1 MSFDSE
7 VLADSP
13 VAYLK
18 LGEASGTT
26 AADSSGNSH
35 TGTYHNCTVNQTGLI
50 TGESEKSV
58 LFDGTTSYIDMGNP
72 AALQIVGQYAIEAII
87 KTTFPTSGGNVQLW
101 IAGKGYDGTNENLF
115 RFFLNPDGGTKEIH
129 AGVYRGSDNIE
140 YDAKQA
146 ITWAVDETHIVA
158 AQFTGSAWEIY
169 VDGFLLKSSTT
180 SVGQLASGSNFVIG
194 AEDVGSIANFFKG
207 HIEKVSIYNTSLASG
222 RWLAHAVAAGF
233 ASGAINITSATVPT
247 TGEKVNLVFNFS
259 LGGIVVEDFQVVADG
274 KPVKIASLTGS
285 GTAWVLHLDE
295 GWIIAGQAVVVSYL
309 GAVIDAQSVNGTN
322 NSTVTLN
329 QSRYGARRFAAFI
342 HFSTATWQYD
352 YLPDGPT
359 QAAINGFFNPTGYD
373 MDQWLDT
380 VQAAGVD
387 HVVLTTKHDAGF
399 CLWPTLSGTVNIGAT
414 PWFTS
419 TGIDIVAQFTSKA
432 RARGLGVGLY
442 INFYD
447 PWFKL
452 SRAGAT
458 GTYPAVAFTAYM
470 VQQITELLTN
480 YGKIDS
486 LWTDSWAYDAAIGYT
501 NANYTTIRALI
512 TSLQPACVLVNNTHT
527 GANDH
532 TEIVEYE
539 GPGMSIPSSSNVAP
553 SEFCETATLDGDWVW
568 NPTNDGA
575 CIDPLLAAS
584 HLKECQKARC
594 NYLLNFPPNQSGLMP
609 TSTVAF
615 AEALGALVGLQG
627 DKLFPLAPPDVK
639 SGVDRGDGVIGTAA
653 GGGGGGGI
661 NGTGILGMT

>member
-18 LGEASGTT
+18 LAETSGTT

-35 TGTYHNCTVNQTGLI
+35 AGTYHNCTLNQTGLI
-50 TGESEKSV
+50 TGETEKSV
-58 LFDGTTSYIDMGNP
+58 LFDGTSSYIDLGNP
-72 AALQIVGQYAIEAII
+72 AALQILGQFAIEAII
-87 KTTFPTSGGNVQLW
+87 KTTFPTSGGGVQLW
-101 IAGKGYDGTNENLF
+101 IGGKGYDGTNENLF
-115 RFFLNPDGGTKEIH
+115 RFFLDPDGGVKELH

-140 YDAKQA
+140 YEAKQA
-146 ITWAVDETHIVA
+146 ITWASGETHIVV
-158 AQFTGSAWEIY
+158 AQHTGAAWEIY
-169 VDGFLLKSSTT
+169 VDGFLLKTTTT
-180 SVGQLASGSNFVIG
+180 SVGQLASASNFVLG
-194 AEDVGSIANFFKG
+194 AEDTGSIGNFFKG
-207 HIEKVSIYNTSLASG
+207 QMEKVSIYNTSLAAG
-222 RWLAHAVAAGF
+222 RWLAHAVAGGF
-233 ASGAINITSATVPT
+233 ASGAIVISSATVPT
-247 TGEKVNLVFNFS
+247 SGEKVNLVFNFS
-259 LGGIVVEDFQVVADG
+259 LTGIVAADFQIVADG
-274 KPVKIASLTGS
+274 KPVKIGSLTGS
-285 GTAWVLHLDE
+285 TTAWSLILDD
-295 GWIIAGQAVVVSYL
+295 GWIIAGQAVVVAYL
-309 GAVIDAQSVNGTN
+309 GTVIDAQSVNGTN

-329 QSRYGARRFAAFI
+329 QSRYGARGLTAFI

-359 QAAINGFFNPTGYD
+359 QAAINAFFDPNDYD

-380 VQAAGVD
+380 IQAAGATGA
-387 HVVLTTKHDAGF
+387 VLTTKHDAGF
-399 CLWPTLSGTVNIGAT
+399 CLWPTESGTVNIADT
-414 PWFTS
+414 PWYADTP
-419 TGIDIVAQFTSKA
+419 IDIVEEFTTKA
-432 RARGLGVGLY
+432 RARGLSVGLY

-452 SRAGAT
+452 TRPGAD

-480 YGKIDS
+480 YGKIDA

-512 TSLQPACVLVNNTHT
+512 TSLQPECVLVNNTHT

-539 GPGMSIPSSSNVAP
+539 GPGMSIPASSNVVPA
-553 SEFCETATLDGDWVW
+553 EFCETATADGDWVW
-568 NPTNDGA
+568 NPTNDGD

-594 NYLLNFPPNQSGLMP
+594 NYLLNFPPNSSGVMP
-609 TSTVAF
+609 TLTVTF
-615 AEALGALVGLQG
+615 AEALGAIVGLQG
-627 DKLFPLAPPDVK
+627 DKLYPLTPPNVK
-639 SGVDRGDGVIGTAA
+639 LGVDRGDGVIGTAA
-653 GGGGGGGI
+653 GGGGGGI